1 MKNKLPRKRKK
12 YMIKKQG
19 ILAYISAQVV
29 NEMVFERDGFCD
41 FRFPILGPMTRSTY
55 PIIGYY

>member
-1 MKNKLPRKRKK
+1 MKKKLPRKRKK
-12 YMIKKQG
+12 YMIKKEG

-41 FRFPILGPMTRSTY
+41 YKFPVHGPIVKRKFTILG
-55 PIIGYY
+55 YY